1 MIDLNEHPP
10 CQWPTD
16 AKWPLSLICSGRR
29 GAGAGKNYRVV
40 RRTYNVERIT
50 GDLKKLQG
58 RGDRGLF
65 GERPKG
71 WRLSVPPAIGH
82 DTERLDE
89 ALPAARERD
98 GHAEIDNLV
107 C

>member
-1 MIDLNEHPP
+1 MPVIDRREVAVIVDPR
-10 CQWPTD
+10 PT
-16 AKWPLSLICSGRR
+16 ASQRR
-29 GAGAGKNYRVV
+29 GQELLWSQEEPTTWKELPAAAQ
-40 RRTYNVERIT
+40 
-50 GDLKKLQG
+50 KLQG

-65 GERPKG
+65 GERSKG